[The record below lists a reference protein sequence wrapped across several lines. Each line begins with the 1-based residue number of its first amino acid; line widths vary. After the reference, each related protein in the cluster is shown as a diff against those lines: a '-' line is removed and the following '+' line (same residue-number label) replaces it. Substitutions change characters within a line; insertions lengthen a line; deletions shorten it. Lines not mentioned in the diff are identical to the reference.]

1 MPDALDT
8 EAYDALVTAAE
19 TYRAALTI
27 RLAGEGGLRADEI
40 GRVTPGHLREA
51 GVASGHVLLAVPSPD
66 GSEDPEAADGPPTDT
81 GPIDRET
88 VVPESLAAELR
99 RYADSEAV
107 GETDPFVSVSA
118 RRIQM
123 IVRET
128 ATRAAARTDGAVGPD
143 VTVNDLRHTFARR
156 LLVDRDVDPHAVR
169 DAGGWETTA
178 PLDPYLDR
186 LDGRALAEAVAR
198 PSSGRDAPAA
208 PNDAV
213 ETPEPDRAAPAGL
226 GGFEAIATGDDD
238 SDGRPISAVPRRLA
252 ADDRWA
258 EAWVVREPPGGGR
271 VDIAGAA
278 GVDPDGLR
286 DRELADGGPW
296 QDALR
301 GTPVTTD
308 SHPTTAGRPAVA
320 VPVSYENVTHGSL
333 CVVAADG
340 RPIDAAERRTIEVL
354 GRSLGWAVTARRW
367 RKLLHSDAVT
377 EVEFHT
383 TDDAAFLA
391 RASATLDCQIDLSS
405 TVTVSDDTSRVYLSV
420 TGARPQGIAEVVDGL
435 PGVSD
440 LRLIETDEEG
450 CSVSVQV
457 TGGSA
462 VQTLT
467 DYGATV
473 RDATAADGR
482 VRVIA
487 DLPEGTDV
495 RPVADGFRRAFDEA
509 RLASKES
516 VARSPR
522 TESSLREGVKDRFTD
537 RQWTALSAAYHGGYF
552 DWPRGSTAEEV
563 ADAMDVSSPTFHN
576 HLRKAQRALLDG
588 LFEDERRLRRS

>member
-19 TYRAALTI
+19 TYRAALTV
-27 RLAGEGGLRADEI
+27 RLAGEAGLRADEI
-40 GRVTPGHLREA
+40 GRVTPGHLREV
-51 GVASGHVLLAVPSPD
+51 GVASEHVLLAVPSGDESAGPETADESPND
-66 GSEDPEAADGPPTDT
+66 GGS
-81 GPIDRET
+81 IDRET
-88 VVPESLAAELR
+88 VAPASLAAELR
-99 RYADSEAV
+99 RYADSEGI

-123 IVRET
+123 VVRET
-128 ATRAAARTDGAVGPD
+128 ATRASARTDGTVSPD

-198 PSSGRDAPAA
+198 PPSGRDAPAA
-208 PNDAV
+208 PNDAGG
-213 ETPEPDRAAPAGL
+213 TSDPDRAAPTGL
-226 GGFEAIATGDDD
+226 AGFEAIATGDDD
-238 SDGRPISAVPRRLA
+238 GDGRPISAVPRRLA

-258 EAWVVREPPGGGR
+258 EAWVVREPTDGGR
-271 VDIAGAA
+271 VDVAGAA
-278 GVDPDGLR
+278 GVEPEALRERGLV
-286 DRELADGGPW
+286 DGGPW
-296 QDALR
+296 HDALE
-301 GTPVTTD
+301 GTAVTTD
-308 SHPTTAGRPAVA
+308 GHPTTGGRPAVA
-320 VPVSYENVTHGSL
+320 VPVTYENVTHGSL
-333 CVVAADG
+333 CAVAADG
-340 RPIDAAERRTIEVL
+340 RPVDAPERRTTEVL

-377 EVEFHT
+377 EVEFQT

-391 RASATLDCQIDLSS
+391 RASAALDCQIDLSS
-405 TVTVSDDTSRVYLSV
+405 TVTVSDDTSRLYLSV
-420 TGARPQGIAEVVDGL
+420 TDARPQGIADVVDGL

-457 TGGSA
+457 TEGSA